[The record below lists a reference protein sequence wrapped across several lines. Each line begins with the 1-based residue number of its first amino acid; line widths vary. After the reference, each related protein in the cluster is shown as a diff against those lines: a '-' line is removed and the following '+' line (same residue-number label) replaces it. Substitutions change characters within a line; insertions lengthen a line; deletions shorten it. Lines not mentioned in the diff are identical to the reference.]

1 VIEKQVSFD
10 VEAYA
15 PFPLRDFSGL
25 RGLTKIPDPLM
36 EAHGKL
42 YEGYVKNTNML
53 RRRLKDAE
61 LGTPEW
67 SEMKRRM
74 GFELGG
80 LRLHELYFENLTPGG
95 SGPAPA
101 LEDALAATWGSFR
114 KWQEEF
120 EAVVQMRGVGWAILY
135 QDPVGGRLSNHWIGL
150 HEDGHPPGFI
160 PILVVDVWE
169 HAYTG
174 MTRSDYLSAV
184 YANLDWERVKTRWEF
199 QYGRARLT

>member
-1 VIEKQVSFD
+1 MIEKQVSFD

-15 PFPLRDFSGL
+15 PFPLRDFSEL
-25 RGLTKIPDPLM
+25 RGLAKIPDSLM
-36 EAHGKL
+36 EAHEKL
-42 YEGYVKNTNML
+42 YEGYVKNTNLL
-53 RRRLKDAE
+53 RRRLKDAG

-80 LRLHELYFENLTPGG
+80 LRLHELYFENLMPGG
-95 SGPAPA
+95 SDPAPA
-101 LEDALAATWGSFR
+101 FEDALAATWGSFK

-135 QDPVGGRLSNHWIGL
+135 QDPVGGGLSNHWIGL
-150 HEDGHPPGFI
+150 HEEGHPPGFT
-160 PILVVDVWE
+160 PLMVVDVWE

-174 MTRSDYLSAV
+174 MTRSNYLSAV
-184 YANLDWERVKTRWEF
+184 FANLNWERIKSRWEF
-199 QYGRARLT
+199 HSGRTRLT